1 MTNFLCEL
9 IEKCKVDNN
18 YPNMKDFIV
27 EPLSLK
33 DHNGF
38 MIFSNDNY
46 YLDKAESFSKIAQ
59 KHFKNFHNNTDFIY
73 TIN

>member
-27 EPLSLK
+27 EPLSEI
-33 DHNGF
+33 HG
-38 MIFSNDNY
+38 S
-46 YLDKAESFSKIAQ
+46 SR
-59 KHFKNFHNNTDFIY
+59 
-73 TIN
+73 